1 MKASVR
7 AFVTPTRA
15 RSLTGL
21 CLALVM
27 ATGLPGCSVFER
39 SWHRWEAFR
48 THFIQADGRVIDRT
62 DGARSTSEG
71 QAYGLFFALVA
82 NEPQTFASI
91 LSWTTHNLAQG
102 SLTAHLPAW
111 LWGQRDDGSWGVID
125 ANPATDADLWIAY
138 TLLEASRLWD
148 VPQYA
153 VIADKLLGQIVRRT
167 VIKSSDGLEFMLPA
181 PEGFDLGGGRY
192 RLNPSYL
199 PEFQFRYLAEHQP
212 SGPWR
217 ALIRNHTALVISLAQ
232 ARGLAP
238 DWVVYGPEGVAF
250 PDGTEPHGSYDA
262 IRVYLWAGMTPG
274 SDSLAALHGM
284 HDLLAVAPRPPERV
298 DVLTGEVL
306 SQGSPVGFSAALLP
320 YLNALG
326 DDKALEAQQLLIEAA
341 DRGGLL
347 GDVPAYYDHVL
358 SLFGEG
364 QLDGWYRFDETGRII
379 PNWERSCWLI
389 FGDC

>member
-1 MKASVR
+1 MKASDRSVSRGGVR
-7 AFVTPTRA
+7 H
-15 RSLTGL
+15 LTGL
-21 CLALVM
+21 CLA
-27 ATGLPGCSVFER
+27 GIGCLLLAGCELINP
-39 SWHRWEAFR
+39 SWSRWEAFK
-48 THFIQADGRVIDRT
+48 THFIQHDGRVIDRT

-82 NEPQTFASI
+82 NEPDTFASI

-102 SLTAHLPAW
+102 SLTERLPAW

-138 TLLEASRLWD
+138 TLLEAARLWD
-148 VPQYA
+148 IPQYTI
-153 VIADKLLGQIVRRT
+153 IADKLLAQVVQDNLVRAD
-167 VIKSSDGLEFMLPA
+167 DGLTLLLPA
-181 PEGFDLGGGRY
+181 PEGFDLDERGF
-192 RLNPSYL
+192 RLNPSYF
-199 PEFQFRYLAEHQP
+199 PEFQFRYFDHHQP
-212 SGPWR
+212 SGPWGT
-217 ALIRNHTALVISLAQ
+217 LIRNHSALVISLAQ
-232 ARGLAP
+232 AAGLAP
-238 DWVVYGPEGVAF
+238 DWLVYGPDGIAF
-250 PDGTEPHGSYDA
+250 PDGTEPQGSYDA
-262 IRVYLWAGMTPG
+262 IRVYLWAGLTPN
-274 SDSLAALHGM
+274 SDTLDAVHGM
-284 HDLLAVAPRPPERV
+284 RDLLQGRPRPPERV
-298 DVLTGEVL
+298 DVLSGDVL
-306 SQGSPVGFSAALLP
+306 AEGSPVGFSAALLP

-326 DDKALEAQQLLIEAA
+326 DDKLLEAQQLLIQAA